1 MNHTLDNYSC
11 KPVTLKKYCSTKVMN
26 DIVMKFLLKI
36 NYIHK
41 ALKSTMPFYYTD
53 ASIDMSQIFP

>member
-11 KPVTLKKYCSTKVMN
+11 KPLTLKKYCSAEVMN

-41 ALKSTMPFYYTD
+41 ALKSTD
-53 ASIDMSQIFP
+53 ALLLY